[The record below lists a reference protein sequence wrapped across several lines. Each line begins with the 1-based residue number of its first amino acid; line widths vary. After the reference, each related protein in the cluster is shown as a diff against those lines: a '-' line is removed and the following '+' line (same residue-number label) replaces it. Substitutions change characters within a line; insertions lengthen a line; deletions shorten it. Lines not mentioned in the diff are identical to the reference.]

1 MRAALHSAYLGVS
14 PWRSSI
20 RPDGG
25 DAWGTGEHR
34 WTRDVGKI
42 PRDGSAFTKPGPA
55 RTTCALLIYR
65 FAPWH
70 SCNPYTRLAALHE
83 SVHVTGFG
91 CRPMAKLTTRTE
103 GRCPKAAREGKRG
116 KWGTR
121 LSGRYG
127 DLGGR
132 CGAASTG

>member
-1 MRAALHSAYLGVS
+1 MPESGTYGSVRGAAGNS
-14 PWRSSI
+14 
-20 RPDGG
+20 RPY
-25 DAWGTGEHR
+25 
-34 WTRDVGKI
+34 RD
-42 PRDGSAFTKPGPA
+42 
-55 RTTCALLIYR
+55 
-65 FAPWH
+65 
-70 SCNPYTRLAALHE
+70 
-83 SVHVTGFG
+83 
-91 CRPMAKLTTRTE
+91 CRPMAKLTTRSE